1 MPVRFHTRIIQGNFV
16 QTVNDAQALVTTRN
30 DVVAG
35 FRWQA
40 DEKAR
45 RANEFHAVAL
55 HFNDCAGRITRVDD
69 IIADARLLQFAL
81 GASALSAKGARQL
94 GRDVCRQI
102 IESTIDLQRLT
113 DGTYVAELEPRY
125 LLTCGDALGGS
136 MRNAIGQRAQNK
148 LSNYVCQYLAE
159 GQIAALVERNNG
171 GKITKIRWRNRI
183 LVFDR
188 KPKFIGKNIDFILL
202 DSVSYTPA
210 TLEAPDKLLACG
222 ELKGGIDP
230 AGADEHWKTAQAA
243 LDRVRRAFEE
253 RNTISPGLFFVGAAI
268 EQSMAAEIFAQ
279 LANRTLTAAANLH
292 HQEQLTELTKIL
304 TDL

>member
-55 HFNDCAGRITRVDD
+55 HFYDYAGRIARVED
-69 IIADARLLQFAL
+69 IIADAKLLQFAL
-81 GASALSAKGARQL
+81 GACALSAKGARQL

-113 DGTYVAELEPRY
+113 DAAYVAELERRY

-148 LSNYVCQYLAE
+148 LSDYVCQYLSD
-159 GQIAALVERNNG
+159 GQIAARVERNDG
-171 GKITKIRWRNRI
+171 GKITEIGWRNRT

-202 DSVSYTPA
+202 DAVIYSPA
-210 TLEAPDKLLACG
+210 TLENPGKLLTCG

-230 AGADEHWKTAQAA
+230 AGADEHWKTARAA
-243 LDRVRRAFEE
+243 LDRVRHAFEE

-279 LANRTLTAAANLH
+279 LANGTLTAAANLH
-292 HQEQLTELTKIL
+292 HQGQLSELTKIL